1 MNIGYIAG
9 ALTTIAF
16 SPPASKSPNFE
27 IYKKCISYDAAL
39 LDFRHDP
46 LAISWNFDQGPRT
59 GRCKQYF
66 HCTCLITSLSEN

>member
-1 MNIGYIAG
+1 MTEFANPEMLFPVLTFPESKTLMIGYIAG

-39 LDFRHDP
+39 LDFGYDP
-46 LAISWNFDQGPRT
+46 LAALWNFDQ
-59 GRCKQYF
+59 
-66 HCTCLITSLSEN
+66 